1 MPSIMDKLKK
11 DQDKQLVPKLIQ
23 EAVNELRAVNTWF
36 GRVNSTKDTGD
47 YKEMLN
53 NRSSL
58 RRAKEAAETLIEIFT
73 IMQKEMSKSFRV
85 EGKSKPSPSKL
96 IYKGATYVR
105 VADKEAV
112 DEGWRYLSEDFQL
125 VFDSKF
131 QLTNHIGS
139 MASTIKDMGP
149 SYRQYVDE
157 LNDLKKR
164 IAGDCDKKLRSIQ
177 HRLEEQIGK
186 DLGGKVV
193 INW

>member
-1 MPSIMDKLKK
+1 MPSI
-11 DQDKQLVPKLIQ
+11 
-23 EAVNELRAVNTWF
+23 
-36 GRVNSTKDTGD
+36 
-47 YKEMLN
+47 
-53 NRSSL
+53 
-58 RRAKEAAETLIEIFT
+58 
-73 IMQKEMSKSFRV
+73 KEMSKSFRV
-85 EGKSKPSPSKL
+85 EGKSEPSPSKL

-125 VFDSKF
+125 VFASKF

-139 MASTIKDMGP
+139 MASTIKDMGS
-149 SYRQYVDE
+149 SYQQYVDE